1 MEIKNKNVWMILC
14 ISFISVILYLSGCAT
29 GKNEI
34 KSLEES
40 VIYESNDRPQVVHE
54 GSLWRDNGALSELF
68 LIPKARR
75 VGDIVT
81 IKILETAKASN
92 SADTSSG
99 RDSSLTAGIEEVF
112 GLDKLYAKE
121 FAKQAKYFNPFG
133 KTAVKGSLSSGF
145 KGAGETTRSGDL
157 QAYITARVST
167 VLPNGNLKIIGSR
180 EIMVNEENQIIT
192 LTGIIRQRD
201 ISPDNVVLSTYISDA
216 KIKYSG
222 SGIVNDRQNPG
233 WLANILNTVWPF

>member
-1 MEIKNKNVWMILC
+1 M
-14 ISFISVILYLSGCAT
+14 
-29 GKNEI
+29 
-34 KSLEES
+34 
-40 VIYESNDRPQVVHE
+40 VHE